1 MWQVADRAGDDVVF
15 MIIQYDRKCTQGSTK
30 DAYASTFF
38 FRYFGGR
45 GENKVSVLNQDWF
58 GIGKTTLFGTGHRVS
73 SDKVILQSQP
83 DDLVMDRSLDTSDVS
98 QDHIIM
104 QVRHHLL

>member
-1 MWQVADRAGDDVVF
+1 MHQP
-15 MIIQYDRKCTQGSTK
+15 
-30 DAYASTFF
+30 F

-45 GENKVSVLNQDWF
+45 GENKVSVLDQDWF

-83 DDLVMDRSLDTSDVS
+83 DDLVMDRSFDTSTSVGS
-98 QDHIIM
+98 YHHAGKASSALNM
-104 QVRHHLL
+104 QY